1 MSPLQAI
8 SIRWLVHEQRHAD
21 LFSPLTATDPLLQA
35 GKPLLRRP
43 RNSGNLV
50 ARYVGHSVFGKDVH
64 HEWGGTLTG
73 SFIGRRADSDFLFPP
88 LNLKPHN
95 GYARIDL
102 GAWLAVT
109 HRVTAFANIENA
121 TDVCTRNRSAI
132 RH

>member
-1 MSPLQAI
+1 
-8 SIRWLVHEQRHAD
+8 
-21 LFSPLTATDPLLQA
+21 
-35 GKPLLRRP
+35 
-43 RNSGNLV
+43 V

-88 LNLKPHN
+88 LNLNHTN

-121 TDVCTRNRSAI
+121 TDRVYQESLGYPGIEGELRAGLRI
-132 RH
+132 RLGGD